1 MSEMLKAE
9 HVCVKYGDLTI
20 VDDLSFHLEEGQW
33 LMLVGPNGA
42 GKSTMVEAISQGAP
56 YSGNILLQGKNIRSY
71 KPGQLARMVGVL
83 AQKNAVGYDY
93 SVEEVVGL
101 GRYAYT
107 SSFLSN
113 RDEDGKAQV
122 ERALELAGLTG
133 LRHASVLT
141 LSGGELQRTFLA
153 QVFAQ
158 NPQVL
163 ILDEPA
169 NHLDL
174 IYQKHIFSLV
184 KDWLRQPGRAVLS
197 VVHDLSLA
205 RRYGTH
211 ALLLHGGK
219 CIAQGRMREVL
230 TPENLDK
237 VYGMDVYK
245 WMRELLGQWDGG
257 EENGENP
264 GKSAG
269 NEPKESDW

>member
-1 MSEMLKAE
+1 MLKGN
-9 HVCVKYGDLTI
+9 HITVRYGTRNV
-20 VDDLSFHLEEGQW
+20 VDDVSFTLQEGQW

-42 GKSTMVEAISQGAP
+42 GKSTLIETISMGVP
-56 YSGNILLQGKNIRSY
+56 YVGSIELEGQDIRRY
-71 KPGQLARMVGVL
+71 KPAQLARKIGVL
-83 AQKNAVGYDY
+83 SQKNSVGYGY

-113 RDEDGKAQV
+113 RDDDGKDQV
-122 ERALELAGLTG
+122 DRALELTGLTE
-133 LRHASVLT
+133 LRKSSVLT

-158 NPQVL
+158 NPQIL

-174 IYQKHIFSLV
+174 VYQKHIFSLIAQ
-184 KDWLRQPGRAVLS
+184 WLKEPGRAVLS

-211 ALLLHGGK
+211 AVLMNRGK
-219 CIAQGRMREVL
+219 CVTQGEINTVL
-230 TPENLDK
+230 TPENLRS
-237 VYGMDVYK
+237 VYDMDVYA
-245 WMRELLGQWDGG
+245 WMHEMLEQW
-257 EENGENP
+257 
-264 GKSAG
+264 K
-269 NEPKESDW
+269 

>member
-1 MSEMLKAE
+1 MLKGNHITVRYDE
-9 HVCVKYGDLTI
+9 HTVVAD
-20 VDDLSFHLEEGQW
+20 VSFTLQEGQW

-42 GKSTMVEAISQGAP
+42 GKSTLIETISMGVP
-56 YSGNILLQGKNIRSY
+56 YVGSIELEGQDIRRY
-71 KPGQLARMVGVL
+71 KPAQLARKIGVL
-83 AQKNAVGYDY
+83 SQKNSVGYGY

-113 RDEDGKAQV
+113 RDNDGKDQV
-122 ERALELAGLTG
+122 DRALELTGLTE
-133 LRHASVLT
+133 LRKSSVLT

-174 IYQKHIFSLV
+174 VYQKHIFSLIAQ
-184 KDWLRQPGRAVLS
+184 WLKEPGRAVLS

-211 ALLLHGGK
+211 AVLMNHGK
-219 CIAQGRMREVL
+219 CVTQGEINAVL
-230 TPENLDK
+230 TPENLRS
-237 VYGMDVYK
+237 VYDMDVYG
-245 WMRELLGQWDGG
+245 WMHEMLEQW
-257 EENGENP
+257 
-264 GKSAG
+264 K
-269 NEPKESDW
+269 

>member
-1 MSEMLKAE
+1 MLKGN
-9 HVCVKYGDLTI
+9 HITVRYGTRNV
-20 VDDLSFHLEEGQW
+20 VDDVSFTLQEGQW

-42 GKSTMVEAISQGAP
+42 GKSTLIETISQGVP
-56 YSGNILLQGKNIRSY
+56 YTGSFELEGRDVRRY
-71 KPGQLARMVGVL
+71 KPAQLARKIGVL
-83 AQKNAVGYDY
+83 SQKNSVGYGY

-113 RDEDGKAQV
+113 RDDDGKDQV
-122 ERALELAGLTG
+122 DRALELTGLTE
-133 LRHASVLT
+133 LRKSSVLT

-158 NPQVL
+158 NPQIL

-174 IYQKHIFSLV
+174 VYQKHIFSLIAQ
-184 KDWLRQPGRAVLS
+184 WLKEPGRAVLS

-211 ALLLHGGK
+211 AVLMNRGK
-219 CIAQGRMREVL
+219 CVTQGEINAVL
-230 TPENLDK
+230 TPENLRN
-237 VYGMDVYK
+237 VYDMDVYA
-245 WMRELLGQWDGG
+245 WMHEMLAQWR
-257 EENGENP
+257 
-264 GKSAG
+264 
-269 NEPKESDW
+269 

>member
-1 MSEMLKAE
+1 MLKGNHITVRYGE
-9 HVCVKYGDLTI
+9 HTI
-20 VDDLSFHLEEGQW
+20 VDDLSFTLQEGQW

-42 GKSTMVEAISQGAP
+42 GKSTLIETISMGVP
-56 YSGNILLQGKNIRSY
+56 YVGSIELEGQDIRRY
-71 KPGQLARMVGVL
+71 KPAQLARKIGVL
-83 AQKNAVGYDY
+83 SQKNSVGYGY

-113 RDEDGKAQV
+113 RDDGGKDRV
-122 ERALELAGLTG
+122 DRALELTGLTE
-133 LRHASVLT
+133 LRKSSVLT

-174 IYQKHIFSLV
+174 VYQKHIFSLIAE
-184 KDWLRQPGRAVLS
+184 WLKEPGRAVLS

-211 ALLLHGGK
+211 AVLMNHGK
-219 CIAQGRMREVL
+219 CVTQGEINDVL
-230 TPENLDK
+230 TPDNLRS
-237 VYGMDVYK
+237 VYDMDVYG
-245 WMRELLGQWDGG
+245 WMHEMLEQW
-257 EENGENP
+257 
-264 GKSAG
+264 K
-269 NEPKESDW
+269 